1 MTKEELEKVVQGA
14 EYDFLRENPHLG
26 SNIMFLTLG
35 GSHAYGTNVPG
46 SDVDVRGVTGDSKYD
61 LLGFG
66 TFEQVV
72 EQSTDTTIYGFRKL
86 VSLLINCNPNVIE
99 MLGSKPDNY
108 LMVSPEGQMLLDNK
122 ALFLSK
128 KALYSFGGYANDQ
141 LRRLQMGLLQNDV
154 NTDMKEEFALRSVQ
168 RVLSGP
174 DLQHNAPA
182 EAENHFN
189 ISIGNVKDEEI
200 KRQLVVN
207 AALTNFPLRDFKS
220 LIKAVNATVG
230 QFDSLG
236 KRNTKKDFPHINKH
250 AMHLVRLYLMAF
262 DILERGERFL
272 RGLNKPFDPFAQ
284 KAMHDTMIGIANC
297 TEAVWA
303 YHIGNEIVLYLN
315 PNAISRCK
323 TMLSG
328 MTRDNLVSYIA
339 SLTTVIFNLN
349 YGRLMEKLDKSCN
362 LTRSM
367 VVWCDD
373 VPKEEESAI
382 IDLCFDSVS
391 NSLSIP
397 NESGSEMTE
406 RMLHIAQIRKG
417 RMIPL
422 SEKEKNVK
430 VNVWTVGTRGK
441 GSIVSD
447 FTQIT
452 LGELCE
458 HFQRHY
464 DNMEIVRS
472 PKCKENDGT
481 VRDFARPTTVYRSLF
496 AKDEKGKVKV
506 DNPVLWKQISR
517 SVFMG
522 EKYPTRVLDM
532 VLCRADRE
540 SKKTLDDG
548 VCCISATMAGII
560 KAYLINNAGKED
572 LTVSLNENNTSPAY
586 LTGRIFAHM
595 ESAQRAIDPSNQTTF
610 VKRYFARVMENPAE
624 TMPQMHLSFNL
635 LRAKANND
643 DKKRAIFAAK
653 EKVISELIDMLD
665 DNYPNKLSPEQQG
678 YFVVGYYQQ
687 RRENIRCAAALAAK
701 NVKNND

>member
-236 KRNTKKDFPHINKH
+236 KRNTKKDFPH
-250 AMHLVRLYLMAF
+250 
-262 DILERGERFL
+262 
-272 RGLNKPFDPFAQ
+272 
-284 KAMHDTMIGIANC
+284 
-297 TEAVWA
+297 
-303 YHIGNEIVLYLN
+303 
-315 PNAISRCK
+315 
-323 TMLSG
+323 MLSG

-349 YGRLMEKLDKSCN
+349 YGRLMEKLDKCSNIEKIRLDNYKSKQC
-362 LTRSM
+362 LAR
-367 VVWCDD
+367 
-373 VPKEEESAI
+373 
-382 IDLCFDSVS
+382 FD
-391 NSLSIP
+391 
-397 NESGSEMTE
+397 
-406 RMLHIAQIRKG
+406 
-417 RMIPL
+417 
-422 SEKEKNVK
+422 
-430 VNVWTVGTRGK
+430 
-441 GSIVSD
+441 
-447 FTQIT
+447 
-452 LGELCE
+452 C
-458 HFQRHY
+458 
-464 DNMEIVRS
+464 
-472 PKCKENDGT
+472 T
-481 VRDFARPTTVYRSLF
+481 VR
-496 AKDEKGKVKV
+496 E
-506 DNPVLWKQISR
+506 
-517 SVFMG
+517 
-522 EKYPTRVLDM
+522 
-532 VLCRADRE
+532 CDRDI
-540 SKKTLDDG
+540 TP
-548 VCCISATMAGII
+548 II
-560 KAYLINNAGKED
+560 KTIKNTQEILYCKVIDGGGGYKVYNALSDADKYGE
-572 LTVSLNENNTSPAY
+572 
-586 LTGRIFAHM
+586 
-595 ESAQRAIDPSNQTTF
+595 
-610 VKRYFARVMENPAE
+610 YFARTDIGAYTQIPTAPNTPRCRWTEGCFGAITDIEDAMVAKLKPDVNSP
-624 TMPQMHLSFNL
+624 TSFNDYNL
-635 LRAKANND
+635 EF
-643 DKKRAIFAAK
+643 KR
-653 EKVISELIDMLD
+653 DMLPD
-665 DNYPNKLSPEQQG
+665 SVEVKEYTMDNPDGIIL
-678 YFVVGYYQQ
+678 
-687 RRENIRCAAALAAK
+687 
-701 NVKNND
+701 